1 MKDIFLA
8 LINNG
13 PMILTALG
21 TILTAYWAYKA
32 QKQST
37 ANGVALKANAEELMK
52 RI

>member
-1 MKDIFLA
+1 MKEIALA

-13 PMILTALG
+13 PTILTALG

-37 ANGVALKANAEELMK
+37 ANAEALRKM
-52 RI
+52 R